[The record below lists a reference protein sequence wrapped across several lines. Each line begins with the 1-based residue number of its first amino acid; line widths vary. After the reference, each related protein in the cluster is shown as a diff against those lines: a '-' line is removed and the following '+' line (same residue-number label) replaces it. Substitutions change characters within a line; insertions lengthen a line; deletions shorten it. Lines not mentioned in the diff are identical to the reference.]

1 MIASSR
7 KPPSDVMGLFI
18 QTCDINLDESIFC
31 SNIITLFAS
40 KTPYEAI
47 KLVYRVSNVI
57 TKSEKLDFYLNSN
70 LLLRNYIDVL
80 NIIICF
86 IKNKTL
92 QPKFLTHTVPSLVL
106 KK

>member
-47 KLVYRVSNVI
+47 KVGLQSFECDYKDWTI
-57 TKSEKLDFYLNSN
+57 GM
-70 LLLRNYIDVL
+70 VL
-80 NIIICF
+80 MY
-86 IKNKTL
+86 
-92 QPKFLTHTVPSLVL
+92 
-106 KK
+106 